1 MGSPARRLSTNALS
15 SDPSWGMVGVSQ
27 CVTSQAR
34 FLAGTFFLTRWRKS
48 ASASSR
54 ARSGCGPLAS
64 EYSASAISA
73 RIFGRS
79 SCLGCIGL
87 QLFRL
92 VVRDESIDDGLQ
104 AAFHHQVKLV
114 QGQADA
120 VIGEAILRKVV
131 SANLLAA
138 VARTHLLLALLG
150 QFGILFFHLHFIET
164 GTEDA
169 HALVAVL
176 DLRFFVLATYNRV
189 SGQMSYAHGGVSR
202 VYRLTSRS
210 G

>member
-1 MGSPARRLSTNALS
+1 MGSPARRLSTNSLS

-34 FLAGTFFLTRWRKS
+34 FLPGTFFLARWRKS
-48 ASASSR
+48 ASASNR
-54 ARSGCGPLAS
+54 ARPGCGPWAS
-64 EYSASAISA
+64 EDSASAINA

-104 AAFHHQVKLV
+104 AAFHYQIELV
-114 QGQADA
+114 QCETNA
-120 VIGEAILRKVV
+120 VIGKAILREVI

-138 VARTHLLLALLG
+138 VARTNLLLALLG
-150 QFGILFFHLHFIET
+150 QFGILFFHLHFIEA
-164 GTEDA
+164 GTQNA
-169 HALVAVL
+169 HALVAIL
-176 DLRFFVLATYNRV
+176 DLRFLVLAAYHRV
-189 SGQMSYAHGGVSR
+189 SRNMSDAHG
-202 VYRLTSRS
+202 
-210 G
+210 